1 MLLTKVEKSHVSK
14 YRIELAEDYQPSDIL
29 TACLTENQHANVG
42 EKVVISDELRRISC
56 ICVIQRMVLLPDDAS
71 ANAAVAAAATKAK
84 DSSTEKDKT
93 SQASSSSSV
102 AAAATEPTSKDS
114 TAGDN
119 NNNAQSDGKSDHSN
133 ERTTPKYTFRMFILT
148 AHYDSSV
155 RVWSEHVD
163 ATQHNITDHPQQDKI
178 RILQ

>member
-1 MLLTKVEKSHVSK
+1 M
-14 YRIELAEDYQPSDIL
+14 SDRES
-29 TACLTENQHANVG
+29 ARKRGRKGGDQ
-42 EKVVISDELRRISC
+42 RR
-56 ICVIQRMVLLPDDAS
+56 
-71 ANAAVAAAATKAK
+71 VAPHQLHLCHPADGAAATKAK